1 MYVCES
7 VLLLSLKE
15 QFAIKRRT
23 GVFHNKAAGI
33 LAAECYCP
41 PPHAF
46 GCNSFCLSRLLCCL
60 SVFLAC
66 FQISA
71 CLLVSFH
78 PRLFFLFF
86 LSTYFEALFPSC
98 LLTSLLP
105 ILILPL
111 SFSFHHQLYF
121 SFSFSAPFLSFS
133 FFSPPLTIL
142 ISFPTIPASFL
153 LFVAPGV
160 EVLLRYSGLLYRL
173 LQSCPRGPQGL
184 SVSMCFRK
192 RFFLNQQLQSRTCT
206 AASDLGI
213 HAHTVHTF
221 QNQCWSKI
229 ALKEQRGDGVV
240 LL

>member
-1 MYVCES
+1 MLLPSPTC
-7 VLLLSLKE
+7 LWLQQLLSLPS
-15 QFAIKRRT
+15 A
-23 GVFHNKAAGI
+23 V
-33 LAAECYCP
+33 L
-41 PPHAF
+41 
-46 GCNSFCLSRLLCCL
+46 SVCLSGLFLDLCL
-60 SVFLAC
+60 SAGQL
-66 FQISA
+66 S
-71 CLLVSFH
+71 SS
-78 PRLFFLFF
+78 PFFLFF

-133 FFSPPLTIL
+133 FFSPPTYN
-142 ISFPTIPASFL
+142 SHFFPHHPCL
-153 LFVAPGV
+153 LPPLCGTWCWGVAEVQWTALPSAVELSPGPSGAQCV
-160 EVLLRYSGLLYRL
+160 YVL
-173 LQSCPRGPQGL
+173 QE
-184 SVSMCFRK
+184 M
-192 RFFLNQQLQSRTCT
+192 FFLNQQLQSRTCT

>member
-60 SVFLAC
+60 SVCLSGLFLDLC
-66 FQISA
+66 LSA
-71 CLLVSFH
+71 GQLSSS
-78 PRLFFLFF
+78 PFFLFF

-133 FFSPPLTIL
+133 FFSPPTYN
-142 ISFPTIPASFL
+142 SHFFPHHPCL
-153 LFVAPGV
+153 LPPLCGTW
-160 EVLLRYSGLLYRL
+160 
-173 LQSCPRGPQGL
+173 C
-184 SVSMCFRK
+184 
-192 RFFLNQQLQSRTCT
+192 
-206 AASDLGI
+206 
-213 HAHTVHTF
+213 
-221 QNQCWSKI
+221 
-229 ALKEQRGDGVV
+229 
-240 LL
+240 